1 MRTKH
6 LALTAMLPLALSLPL
21 ALGACSTT
29 DEPSTTPGTNSSP
42 ADSSA
47 ADSSTTNDATQTSAP
62 TDAVAMSDEVCVDF
76 FQSGPVKLAD
86 RAEKDRAMLESGEV
100 KDPATFGEV
109 NLLRQRIRD
118 LAATTD
124 GDQAALLERINAPFV
139 EASNAI
145 LDDPELSPS
154 DAEISLPPID
164 VADSS
169 TAQEE
174 FLAACEG

>member
-29 DEPSTTPGTNSSP
+29 DEPSTAPGT
-42 ADSSA
+42 AE
-47 ADSSTTNDATQTSAP
+47 SSTTNDATQTSAP
-62 TDAVAMSDEVCVDF
+62 ADAAAMSDGVCADF
-76 FQSGPVKLAD
+76 FQSGPVTLAE
-86 RAEKDRAMLESGEV
+86 RAEKDRTMLENGEV

-109 NLLRQRIRD
+109 NLLRQRVRD

-145 LDDPELSPS
+145 LDDEELSAS

-164 VADSS
+164 VADST

>member
-29 DEPSTTPGTNSSP
+29 DEPSTTPDTN
-42 ADSSA
+42 SSA
-47 ADSSTTNDATQTSAP
+47 ADSSTNDATQTSAP
-62 TDAVAMSDEVCVDF
+62 ADAVAMSDEVCADF

-86 RAEKDRAMLESGEV
+86 RAEKDRAMLENGEV

-139 EASNAI
+139 EASNVI
-145 LDDPELSPS
+145 LDDEELSPS
-154 DAEISLPPID
+154 DAEISLPPIV
-164 VADSS
+164 VADSA